1 MTTDM
6 SEVIQTDD
14 RGRAS
19 LGADLANRLFIRCDL
34 TDGGVELIPA
44 EVVPAGRPYSDLN
57 KLFDDVC
64 ADSDVLHDTRPL
76 QKKAGP
82 GRPRA
87 LNDSQVRRIASA
99 PEGTSAA
106 ELGEA
111 LGVSARTIRNYR
123 RRLRDELTS

>member
-1 MTTDM
+1 M
-6 SEVIQTDD
+6 SKIIQTDD

-19 LGADLANRLFIRCDL
+19 LGADLADRLFIRRDL
-34 TDGGVELIPA
+34 AGGVELIPA

-64 ADSDVLHDTRPL
+64 ADSDVLHATRPL

-111 LGVSARTIRNYR
+111 LGVSARTVRRYR
-123 RRLRDELTS
+123 ALLRDELTS